1 MRILDRLIPRSITT
15 QITGIVAISTIL
27 AIFVVMTVVIFFVEG
42 NPRYSATTM
51 ATQIGTVTRL
61 ARALKSDDEVAAI
74 LDAARDNGIKVT
86 RVPLSDLQ
94 ISPRGCCLSAQA
106 VLLIRRLQLW
116 WGVEALEIVPP
127 PGSDPDQLAV
137 RLDERDALLFEVVIG
152 FSFWTILLA
161 PSALTLIIVLLF
173 VTLLSI
179 YAVRWIISPLS
190 AVAAAAQSFGRSPED
205 DRLVRRRG
213 PREIVQVAD
222 ALNDMRTRIRALLDD
237 RTNMLAAISHDLRT
251 PLTRLRLRA
260 ERLAD
265 PVQREGQLHEIT
277 RITHMLDETLNYL
290 RQDIRSESLSRIDLP
305 SLLQTVCVEFADVG
319 HAVAYDGPLHLTWR
333 CRPNVLARAITNIV
347 DNATKHGTVITV
359 SLRFLGEDGGER
371 GVEID
376 VGDDG
381 PGIPPELHEK
391 VFDPFFK
398 GDAARGVVAR
408 SGFGLGL
415 SIARDVVK
423 GHGGEI
429 ELLDRAP
436 HGLIVRVRLPS
447 APATLDGN
455 IS

>member
-1 MRILDRLIPRSITT
+1 
-15 QITGIVAISTIL
+15 
-27 AIFVVMTVVIFFVEG
+27 
-42 NPRYSATTM
+42 
-51 ATQIGTVTRL
+51 
-61 ARALKSDDEVAAI
+61 
-74 LDAARDNGIKVT
+74 
-86 RVPLSDLQ
+86 VPLSDLK
-94 ISPRGCCLSAQA
+94 ISSEDCCLSTQA
-106 VLLIRRLQLW
+106 VLLIRRLQSW
-116 WGVEALEIVPP
+116 WGVEALEIVPS

-137 RLDERDALLFEVVIG
+137 KLNERDALLFEVAIG
-152 FSFWTILLA
+152 FSFWTIILA
-161 PSALTLIIVLLF
+161 PSALTLIIVLFF
-173 VTLLSI
+173 VALLSA

-237 RTNMLAAISHDLRT
+237 RTRMLAAISHDLRT

-265 PVQREGQLHEIT
+265 PAQREGQLHEIT

-290 RQDIRSESLSRIDLP
+290 RRDVRSEALSRIDLP
-305 SLLQTVCVEFADVG
+305 SLLQTVCAEFADVG
-319 HAVAYDGPLHLTWR
+319 HSVAYDGPPHFTCR

-347 DNATKHGTVITV
+347 DNATKHGAVVTV
-359 SLRFLGEDGGER
+359 SLRLLDGG
-371 GVEID
+371 GIEID

-381 PGIPPELHEK
+381 PGIAQEQREK

-398 GDAARGVVAR
+398 GDAARGTVAR

-423 GHGGEI
+423 SHGGEI
-429 ELLDRAP
+429 ELLDRVP
-436 HGLIVRVRLPS
+436 HGLIVRVRLSSEP
-447 APATLDGN
+447 APLDGN